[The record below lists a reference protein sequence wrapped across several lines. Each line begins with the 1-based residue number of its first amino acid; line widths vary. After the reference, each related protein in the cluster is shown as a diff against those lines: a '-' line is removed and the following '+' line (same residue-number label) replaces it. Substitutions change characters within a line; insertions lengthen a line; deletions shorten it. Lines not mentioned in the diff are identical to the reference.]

1 MSFHL
6 AGIIPVVT
14 KPMDFRMDWDD
25 CLMPLA
31 PNFYAIERA
40 LLECAY
46 AGCETIWIIANDDA
60 SPIIRQRMGDYIQDP
75 VWIGRK
81 NRFPSE
87 TRRPIPIFYVPMP
100 DEDRNKVN
108 CVTWTILYGA
118 KTAFEIGKS
127 LSKWVAPERFWVA
140 HPHGVYQ
147 PKELRPERLE
157 ISKDQNFC
165 VTHKGK
171 SFATGHLLS
180 FTFNP
185 AQMTAALEIFKE
197 TETTL
202 LWGKDLENEIDF
214 YEENFSIDTVFDRVI
229 IEDDAKLEVPWF
241 YQVDSWDGYCDFLG
255 SEARKEIKHPGR
267 LIISYREFNPVGEN
281 NE

>member
-1 MSFHL
+1 M
-6 AGIIPVVT
+6 
-14 KPMDFRMDWDD
+14 
-25 CLMPLA
+25 
-31 PNFYAIERA
+31 
-40 LLECAY
+40 
-46 AGCETIWIIANDDA
+46 
-60 SPIIRQRMGDYIQDP
+60 
-75 VWIGRK
+75 
-81 NRFPSE
+81 
-87 TRRPIPIFYVPMP
+87 
-100 DEDRNKVN
+100 
-108 CVTWTILYGA
+108 
-118 KTAFEIGKS
+118 
-127 LSKWVAPERFWVA
+127 A